1 MSAPTLILETPH
13 VKLVF
18 HQASRI
24 VHHELLQR
32 SGGEELQRALITG
45 LSVLQKFKAER
56 WLSDDRQNPLLD
68 EADDQWLQSVWFPAA
83 ERAGC
88 RFCAII
94 SLHKEQTR
102 PPIQGRMSVT
112 TFTDPL
118 LAFRWLGPPTQL
130 ARAS

>member
-1 MSAPTLILETPH
+1 MSAPTLILETPY

-18 HQASRI
+18 HQADRI

-56 WLSDDRQNPLLD
+56 WLSDDRQNPVLA
-68 EADDQWLQSVWFPAA
+68 EADEQWLQEVWFPAA
-83 ERAGC
+83 ERSGC
-88 RFCAII
+88 RSCAIV
-94 SLHKEQTR
+94 SLHKEQKR
-102 PPIQGRMSVT
+102 PPVQGRMTVA
-112 TFTDPL
+112 TFTDPV
-118 LAFRWLGPPTQL
+118 LAFRWLAPPTQF